1 MILHILNLLFG
12 LKEEMT
18 VSKARGI
25 VLESNNGYS
34 TILMEGGQ
42 YIKIRRTMEV
52 GQIYQQERQYQKLL
66 IAIAAVL
73 VFMLLGV
80 FDFFNVVA
88 YANVSNGIEMGV
100 NRWNRVI
107 KIEQTNPV
115 AATPAE
121 YSGLKGRK
129 LEQAVT
135 VVVEDALAEENYQD
149 SSIQVNIK
157 SEKKDDSKLE
167 KEILEKIE
175 SSVKADFS
183 IPDNS
188 EEKSDN
194 RNKNSIS
201 IKAKNV
207 QQNDKNPGRENSQTK
222 PDNEQNKNPQNN
234 SSIKP
239 SNKNQNN
246 NSDKRGGRD

>member
-1 MILHILNLLFG
+1 M
-12 LKEEMT
+12 
-18 VSKARGI
+18 SKARGI

>member
-1 MILHILNLLFG
+1 M
-12 LKEEMT
+12 
-18 VSKARGI
+18 SKARGI

-167 KEILEKIE
+167 KEIMEKIE
-175 SSVKADFS
+175 SSVKADDS

-194 RNKNSIS
+194 RSKNSIS

>member
-1 MILHILNLLFG
+1 M
-12 LKEEMT
+12 
-18 VSKARGI
+18 SKARGI

-66 IAIAAVL
+66 IAIAALL

-107 KIEQTNPV
+107 KIEQTDSV
-115 AATPAE
+115 AANPAE
-121 YSGLKGRK
+121 YSGLRGRK

-183 IPDNS
+183 IPENS

-194 RNKNSIS
+194 RSKNSIS

-207 QQNDKNPGRENSQTK
+207 QQNDKNPGRENKQTK
-222 PDNEQNKNPQNN
+222 PDNEQNEAKNQKN
-234 SSIKP
+234 SSTKP

>member
-1 MILHILNLLFG
+1 M
-12 LKEEMT
+12 
-18 VSKARGI
+18 SKARGI

-42 YIKIRRTMEV
+42 YIKISRTMEV

>member
-1 MILHILNLLFG
+1 M
-12 LKEEMT
+12 
-18 VSKARGI
+18 SKARGI

-52 GQIYQQERQYQKLL
+52 GQIYQQERQYKKLL
-66 IAIAAVL
+66 IAIAALL

-107 KIEQTNPV
+107 KIEQTDPV
-115 AATPAE
+115 TATPAE
-121 YSGLKGRK
+121 YSGLRGRK

-157 SEKKDDSKLE
+157 SEKNDDSKLE